1 MAVVSIILGSFSQ
14 TNLNL
19 YFTREDSTFLITTA
33 CISFSEGK
41 TFHFNVAYLIV
52 VLPSQI

>member
-14 TNLNL
+14 TTLNL

-33 CISFSEGK
+33 CIFFSEGK
-41 TFHFNVAYLIV
+41 TFHFNMAYLNLF
-52 VLPSQI
+52 LPSQI